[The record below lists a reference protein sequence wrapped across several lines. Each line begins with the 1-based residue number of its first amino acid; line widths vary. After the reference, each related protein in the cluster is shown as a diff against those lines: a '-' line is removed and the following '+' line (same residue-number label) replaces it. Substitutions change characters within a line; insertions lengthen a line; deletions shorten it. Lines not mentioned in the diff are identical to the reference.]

1 MYVRWTLS
9 TYSPSRTMESAAEVA
24 EPRSLL
30 LPNTRA
36 VMMMNSEAN
45 AVSLLLLPDLRLRI
59 CVRCGKA
66 FREEEH

>member
-1 MYVRWTLS
+1 
-9 TYSPSRTMESAAEVA
+9 MESAAEVA